1 MPNENKRY
9 RKIRGMKI
17 SSSSF
22 VVQHG
27 TDVWSG
33 KGSKTPPPLQWS
45 PRCHDMKGRGVGV
58 GGGGVNP
65 KKVWGGGEGRVL
77 PV

>member
-1 MPNENKRY
+1 M
-9 RKIRGMKI
+9 
-17 SSSSF
+17 
-22 VVQHG
+22 VQHG

-65 KKVWGGGEGRVL
+65 KKVWGGGGRVL